1 MLKRSIGLSQ
11 GVALAVGMVLGS
23 GLFSLPGLAIEMGGP
38 LTALWAW
45 AAMML
50 MMVPMLFVF
59 IKLGQAYPQVEGL
72 SQYAV
77 VAIAGEFESN
87 KLGVYA
93 KAAVAILLCGTFALG
108 MPATA
113 WVAAAYILHS
123 FSITSSFAVAGL
135 TLGLMF
141 LSIVLNLRGIQS
153 LSAVNTVSMYV
164 LLLIIGVLVLINL
177 DAFWLGVHHVI
188 SGSSIETGAAF
199 SVSALWSVMALL
211 FWAFLGWENMSF
223 GLGELHDP
231 QRNVPRVYGIS
242 FVLVCALYFI
252 LALVASGAAW
262 QGRDVQ
268 GATGLLTLFS
278 AHWMKVLFGL
288 TLALLIVASMNSW
301 LFGASRLV
309 YATALDGVLP
319 DSWAVLNDKGVPSN
333 AFLVFGLSSLLSVY
347 LLLTQVL
354 SVGQLFSLVSQNFLV
369 LYAVSLIAYWR
380 LVIGVSHAYFQWFI
394 ALTASCSC
402 VFLLQGFSWWLMYPV
417 ILMVLGVVLRHRQLA

>member
-1 MLKRSIGLSQ
+1 
-11 GVALAVGMVLGS
+11 
-23 GLFSLPGLAIEMGGP
+23 
-38 LTALWAW
+38 
-45 AAMML
+45 
-50 MMVPMLFVF
+50 
-59 IKLGQAYPQVEGL
+59 
-72 SQYAV
+72 
-77 VAIAGEFESN
+77 
-87 KLGVYA
+87 
-93 KAAVAILLCGTFALG
+93 

-123 FSITSSFAVAGL
+123 FSITSTWAVAGV
-135 TLGLMF
+135 TVALMG
-141 LSIVLNLRGIQS
+141 LSIGLNLRGIQS

-164 LLLIIGVLVLINL
+164 LLMIIGLLVVVNL
-177 DAFWLGVHHVI
+177 DALSIGMAHVF
-188 SGSSIETGAAF
+188 SGGSSESGAQF
-199 SVSALWSVMALL
+199 SVRSLWAVMALL

-242 FVLVCALYFI
+242 FVLVCFLYLI

-262 QGRDVQ
+262 QGRDVL

-278 AHWMKVLFGL
+278 AQWMKVLFGL

-319 DSWAVLNDKGVPSN
+319 NSWAILNDKGVPKN
-333 AFLVFGLSSLLSVY
+333 AFLVFGISSLVSVY
-347 LLLTQVL
+347 LLFNQML

-380 LVIGVSHAYFQWFI
+380 LVIGMPRAYAQWVI
-394 ALTASCSC
+394 ALAASCSC
-402 VFLLQGFSWWLMYPV
+402 VFLLQGFSWWLMYPA
-417 ILMVLGVVLRHRQLA
+417 ILMALGVILRHRQLA